1 MRQGLASVS
10 EGSSL
15 CQTRRTM
22 EGKGWSLRLQAVPKS
37 SLASP
42 DADTPIRRPPTRSP
56 YPAWLKTNFSI
67 AWANPS
73 FAFESV
79 TKFASA

>member
-37 SLASP
+37 SLISP
-42 DADTPIRRPPTRSP
+42 DADTPMRRPADTFPH
-56 YPAWLKTNFSI
+56 
-67 AWANPS
+67 
-73 FAFESV
+73 
-79 TKFASA
+79 

>member
-37 SLASP
+37 SLIFP
-42 DADTPIRRPPTRSP
+42 DADTPIRRYADTFPLSGLAQNKLFNRVGEPFFR
-56 YPAWLKTNFSI
+56 I
-67 AWANPS
+67 
-73 FAFESV
+73 
-79 TKFASA
+79 